1 MNTYVNSI
9 NDERFSSVPEDRW
22 LDANEIRL
30 GQFLAVANVTT
41 AFVLNRWELIALQF
55 CIFVLMVIA
64 PGTLDIYKWLYH
76 GILKPLGLLKPD
88 MRIDNIEAYRFA
100 NMIGIIVS
108 GTASY
113 LLYSG
118 YETIGWSIVWVMM
131 SLGSLAVLGWC
142 AGCFVYYMLQKM
154 GIKGFFRHSQI
165 GKVFPGVRAP
175 RP

>member
-1 MNTYVNSI
+1 MNTYANTI
-9 NDERFSSVPEDRW
+9 DDERFNTVPSDRW
-22 LDANEIRL
+22 LDANEIRF
-30 GQFLAVANVTT
+30 GQFLVVTNVTT
-41 AFVLNRWELIALQF
+41 AYVLNRWELIAAQC
-55 CIFVLMVIA
+55 CIFVLMVLS
-64 PGTLDIYKWLYH
+64 PKMTDVYKWIYH
-76 GILKPLGLLKPD
+76 GFIKPIGLLKPD

-100 NMIGIIVS
+100 NMIGIFVS

-118 YETIGWSIVWVMM
+118 YETIGWSIVWVMI

-165 GKVFPGVRAP
+165 GHVFPGVRAP